1 MEKEGHKREPEELVL
16 EEEKEEEEEEFGM
29 LVRGSKYNI
38 SKEVSNCHS
47 EKNGYANL
55 PSVTENGGQESTFDG
70 DQQEGAEEHVDPTP
84 ADTAEI
90 KDCLPR
96 LENCVYFDKDEGIWK
111 CRVCCWNYQNESV
124 CFGLPQ
130 MPKGQLHILLDYKTL
145 DQCGLYFSF
154 DSEDGKLTSSS
165 SSVEESDKR
174 NPGDVCIEG
183 SFLTDLQYNGNLK
196 DENLSTF
203 NILPTETLPQEPGT
217 VHKLSTVEEIES
229 ADVDRITDSEIDAK
243 DYDVQNVLR
252 KQNTHDLYCPNCHSC
267 ITRRVILRKRKRK
280 VRISSE
286 DVKRNKLE
294 TANESKSYVSPTQ
307 LSSDQCHDEPLISL
321 DDTPISAA
329 SGYHRD
335 REPEIFRCLSCFSF
349 FIPTGS
355 GFKLFQIFGEKG
367 DKENKRDEQG
377 VRMSKIWFSSI
388 FASDKGS
395 ADQGKDHKLDVGKNN
410 NEVILPSSNLC
421 DKSDQSLSIQD
432 TIPPV
437 HVDSR
442 SIDPH
447 ETEANIST
455 SQNELERAGKIINDA
470 IDISVCAIM
479 GKKGDPVNHFEV
491 DTNHQLNLSNGIE
504 ENGAINKSL
513 TPANKTQVSSERF
526 VESTL
531 SASQTGLK
539 ILITSNEESMTLEK
553 KQADKI
559 CDSPDD
565 EAEVALT
572 LPVSLLKG
580 SEGET
585 KLDISTDAP
594 QQHIGAV
601 LVSEPPVE
609 NKDAMFQTGTKGE
622 DTIISVVEAG
632 PTETAESMNLPNLA
646 TEMCAV
652 EQQGTNAREGNKIE
666 IIKSI
671 VYGGLAESITS
682 LSIVSSAAA
691 AGTSTLNIFALSA
704 ANLVGGFLII
714 LNNLWELKKDCPEQ
728 ASNQIMEQGDRY
740 GKLLG
745 LRENFVIHAIVIM
758 LSYAVFALVPPT
770 VYGFSFRKSDDMELK
785 LIAAAAASL
794 LCIIVLAT
802 GKVYAQRPPK
812 SYLKT
817 ITFYVVLGF
826 LVSGV
831 SFAAGQLINRLLL
844 KLGLF
849 QSSSEVNLFQPGV
862 TQAHAAAWVS
872 Y

>member
-16 EEEKEEEEEEFGM
+16 EAEEEEEEVGM

-38 SKEVSNCHS
+38 SKEVSNCHI

-70 DQQEGAEEHVDPTP
+70 DQEGAEEHVDPTP
-84 ADTAEI
+84 ADRAGI

-111 CRVCCWNYQNESV
+111 CRVCRWNCQNESV

-130 MPKGQLHILLDYKTL
+130 MPKGQLHKLLDYKTL

-154 DSEDGKLTSSS
+154 ESEDGKLTSSS
-165 SSVEESDKR
+165 SSVKESNKR

-183 SFLTDLQYNGNLK
+183 SLLTDLQYHGNLK
-196 DENLSTF
+196 DENLPNF
-203 NILPTETLPQEPGT
+203 NILPTGTLPQEPGT

-229 ADVDRITDSEIDAK
+229 ADVDQITDSEIDAK
-243 DYDVQNVLR
+243 DYDVENVLR

-267 ITRRVILRKRKRK
+267 VTRRVILRKRKRN
-280 VRISSE
+280 VRISSGE
-286 DVKRNKLE
+286 VKRNKLG
-294 TANESKSYVSPTQ
+294 TASESKFDTQ
-307 LSSDQCHDEPLISL
+307 LSSDECHDEPLISL
-321 DDTPISAA
+321 DDTPISAVN
-329 SGYHRD
+329 GYDRD

-355 GFKLFQIFGEKG
+355 GFKLFQIFGKK
-367 DKENKRDEQG
+367 DDQENKRDEQG
-377 VRMSKIWFSSI
+377 VRMSKNWFSSI

-395 ADQGKDHKLDVGKNN
+395 ADKGEDHRLDVGKNN

-421 DKSDQSLSIQD
+421 DKSDQSSSIQE

-442 SIDPH
+442 SIDLR
-447 ETEANIST
+447 ETGANIST
-455 SQNELERAGKIINDA
+455 SQNTELERAEKIMNDA
-470 IDISVCAIM
+470 KDISVSAIM
-479 GKKGDPVNHFEV
+479 GKNGDPVNHFEV

-504 ENGAINKSL
+504 VNGAINEAL
-513 TPANKTQVSSERF
+513 TPANETQVGTESF

-559 CDSPDD
+559 CDSP
-565 EAEVALT
+565 
-572 LPVSLLKG
+572 G

-585 KLDISTDAP
+585 KLDISTDSP

-601 LVSEPPVE
+601 LLSEPPVE
-609 NKDAMFQTGTKGE
+609 NMDTMFQTVTKGE

-652 EQQGTNAREGNKIE
+652 EQQGSNAREGNKIE

-691 AGTSTLNIFALSA
+691 AGTATLYIFALSA

-728 ASNQIMEQGDRY
+728 ASNQIMEPGDRY

-745 LRENFVIHAIVIM
+745 HRENFVIHAIAIV
-758 LSYAVFALVPPT
+758 LSYAVFGLVPPT

-794 LCIIVLAT
+794 LCTIVLAT

-826 LVSGV
+826 VVSGV

-862 TQAHAAAWVS
+862 TPAHKAAWAS

>member
-1 MEKEGHKREPEELVL
+1 
-16 EEEKEEEEEEFGM
+16 M
-29 LVRGSKYNI
+29 LVWGSKYNIEREI

-70 DQQEGAEEHVDPTP
+70 DQEGAEEHVDPTP

-96 LENCVYFDKDEGIWK
+96 LENCVYFDKDEG
-111 CRVCCWNYQNESV
+111 ESV
-124 CFGLPQ
+124 KQYSNMLSFSLISAMFLLVFNVYSCK

-165 SSVEESDKR
+165 SSVEESNKR

-183 SFLTDLQYNGNLK
+183 SLLSDLQYHGNLK
-196 DENLSTF
+196 DENLSNF
-203 NILPTETLPQEPGT
+203 NILPTETLPQEPRT

-243 DYDVQNVLR
+243 DYDVENVLR

-307 LSSDQCHDEPLISL
+307 LSSDHDEPLISL

-377 VRMSKIWFSSI
+377 VRMSKSWFSSI

-395 ADQGKDHKLDVGKNN
+395 ADQGKDHKLYVGKNN

-421 DKSDQSLSIQD
+421 DKSDQSLSIQE

-491 DTNHQLNLSNGIE
+491 DTSHQLNLSNGIE
-504 ENGAINKSL
+504 ENGAIYESL

-572 LPVSLLKG
+572 SPVFVLKG

-585 KLDISTDAP
+585 KLDISTDFP

-601 LVSEPPVE
+601 LLSEPPVE
-609 NKDAMFQTGTKGE
+609 DKDAMFQTGTKGE

-682 LSIVSSAAA
+682 LSI
-691 AGTSTLNIFALSA
+691 
-704 ANLVGGFLII
+704 
-714 LNNLWELKKDCPEQ
+714 LWELKKDCPEQ

-745 LRENFVIHAIVIM
+745 HRENFVIHAIVIM

>member
-1 MEKEGHKREPEELVL
+1 
-16 EEEKEEEEEEFGM
+16 M
-29 LVRGSKYNI
+29 LVRGSKYNIEREI

-55 PSVTENGGQESTFDG
+55 PSVTENGSQESSFDG
-70 DQQEGAEEHVDPTP
+70 DQEGAEEHVDPTP

-96 LENCVYFDKDEGIWK
+96 LENCVYFDKDE
-111 CRVCCWNYQNESV
+111 
-124 CFGLPQ
+124 
-130 MPKGQLHILLDYKTL
+130 
-145 DQCGLYFSF
+145 
-154 DSEDGKLTSSS
+154 DGKLTSSS
-165 SSVEESDKR
+165 SSVEESNKR

-183 SFLTDLQYNGNLK
+183 SLLTDLQYHGNLK
-196 DENLSTF
+196 DENLSNF

-243 DYDVQNVLR
+243 DYDVENVLR

-294 TANESKSYVSPTQ
+294 TASESKSDVSPTQ
-307 LSSDQCHDEPLISL
+307 LSSDHDEPLISL

-377 VRMSKIWFSSI
+377 VRMSKSWFSSI

-421 DKSDQSLSIQD
+421 DKSDQSLSIQE

-447 ETEANIST
+447 ETGANIST
-455 SQNELERAGKIINDA
+455 SQNNELERAGKIINDT
-470 IDISVCAIM
+470 IDVSVCAIM

-504 ENGAINKSL
+504 ENGAINESL

-572 LPVSLLKG
+572 SPVAVLKG

-585 KLDISTDAP
+585 KLDISTDSP

-601 LVSEPPVE
+601 LLSEPLVE

-652 EQQGTNAREGNKIE
+652 EQQRTNAREGNKIE
-666 IIKSI
+666 IIKM
-671 VYGGLAESITS
+671 
-682 LSIVSSAAA
+682 
-691 AGTSTLNIFALSA
+691 NIFALSA

-745 LRENFVIHAIVIM
+745 HRENFVIHAIVIM

-862 TQAHAAAWVS
+862 IQAHAAALAS

>member
-1 MEKEGHKREPEELVL
+1 MEKEGLKREPEELVL
-16 EEEKEEEEEEFGM
+16 EGEEEEEEEEFGM
-29 LVRGSKYNI
+29 LVRGSKYNIEREI

-55 PSVTENGGQESTFDG
+55 PSVTENGSQESSFDG
-70 DQQEGAEEHVDPTP
+70 DQEGAEEHVDSTP
-84 ADTAEI
+84 ADRAEI

-96 LENCVYFDKDEGIWK
+96 LENCVYFDKDE
-111 CRVCCWNYQNESV
+111 
-124 CFGLPQ
+124 
-130 MPKGQLHILLDYKTL
+130 
-145 DQCGLYFSF
+145 
-154 DSEDGKLTSSS
+154 
-165 SSVEESDKR
+165 EESNKR

-183 SFLTDLQYNGNLK
+183 SLLTDLQYHGNLK

-243 DYDVQNVLR
+243 DYDVENVLR

-329 SGYHRD
+329 SGFHRD
-335 REPEIFRCLSCFSF
+335 CEPEIFRCLSCFSF

-377 VRMSKIWFSSI
+377 VRMSKSWFSSI

-421 DKSDQSLSIQD
+421 DKSDQSLSIQE

-504 ENGAINKSL
+504 ENGAINESL
-513 TPANKTQVSSERF
+513 TPPANKTQVSSERF

-559 CDSPDD
+559 CDSPDGVCTDD

-572 LPVSLLKG
+572 SPVFVLKG

-585 KLDISTDAP
+585 KLDISTDFP

-601 LVSEPPVE
+601 LLSEPPVE

-691 AGTSTLNIFALSA
+691 AGTATLNIFALSA

-745 LRENFVIHAIVIM
+745 HRENFVIHAIVIA

-794 LCIIVLAT
+794 LCIILLAT

-826 LVSGV
+826 VVSGV

-862 TQAHAAAWVS
+862 TQAHAAWVS

>member
-1 MEKEGHKREPEELVL
+1 MEKEGLKREPEELVL
-16 EEEKEEEEEEFGM
+16 EGEEEEEEEEFGM
-29 LVRGSKYNI
+29 LVRGSKYNIEREI

-55 PSVTENGGQESTFDG
+55 PSVTENGSQESSFDG
-70 DQQEGAEEHVDPTP
+70 DQEGAEEHVDSTP
-84 ADTAEI
+84 ADRAEI

-96 LENCVYFDKDEGIWK
+96 LENCVYFDKDE
-111 CRVCCWNYQNESV
+111 
-124 CFGLPQ
+124 
-130 MPKGQLHILLDYKTL
+130 
-145 DQCGLYFSF
+145 
-154 DSEDGKLTSSS
+154 DGKLTSSS
-165 SSVEESDKR
+165 SSVEESNKR

-183 SFLTDLQYNGNLK
+183 SLLTDLQYHGNLK

-243 DYDVQNVLR
+243 DYDVENVLR

-329 SGYHRD
+329 SGFHRD
-335 REPEIFRCLSCFSF
+335 CEPEIFRCLSCFSF

-377 VRMSKIWFSSI
+377 VRMSKSWFSSI

-421 DKSDQSLSIQD
+421 DKSDQSLSIQE

-504 ENGAINKSL
+504 ENGAINESL
-513 TPANKTQVSSERF
+513 TPPANKTQVSSERF

-559 CDSPDD
+559 CDSPDGVCTDD

-572 LPVSLLKG
+572 SPVFVLKG

-585 KLDISTDAP
+585 KLDISTDFP

-601 LVSEPPVE
+601 LLSEPPVE

-691 AGTSTLNIFALSA
+691 AGTATLNIFALSA

-745 LRENFVIHAIVIM
+745 HRENFVIHAIVIA

-794 LCIIVLAT
+794 LCIILLAT

-826 LVSGV
+826 VVSGV

-862 TQAHAAAWVS
+862 TQAHAAWVS

>member
-1 MEKEGHKREPEELVL
+1 
-16 EEEKEEEEEEFGM
+16 M

-96 LENCVYFDKDEGIWK
+96 LENCVYFDKDE
-111 CRVCCWNYQNESV
+111 
-124 CFGLPQ
+124 
-130 MPKGQLHILLDYKTL
+130 
-145 DQCGLYFSF
+145 
-154 DSEDGKLTSSS
+154 DGKLTSSS
-165 SSVEESDKR
+165 SSVEESNKR

-183 SFLTDLQYNGNLK
+183 SLLTDLQYHGNLK
-196 DENLSTF
+196 DENLSNF

-243 DYDVQNVLR
+243 DYDVENVLR

-294 TANESKSYVSPTQ
+294 TASESKSDVSPTQ
-307 LSSDQCHDEPLISL
+307 LSSDHDEPLISL

-377 VRMSKIWFSSI
+377 VGMSKSWFSSI

-421 DKSDQSLSIQD
+421 DKSDQSLSIQE

-447 ETEANIST
+447 ETGANIST
-455 SQNELERAGKIINDA
+455 SQNNELERAGKIINDA

-504 ENGAINKSL
+504 DNGAINESL

-559 CDSPDD
+559 CETSDD
-565 EAEVALT
+565 ETEVAVT
-572 LPVSLLKG
+572 SPVSLLKG

-601 LVSEPPVE
+601 LLSEPPVE

-646 TEMCAV
+646 SEMCAV

-666 IIKSI
+666 IIKM
-671 VYGGLAESITS
+671 
-682 LSIVSSAAA
+682 
-691 AGTSTLNIFALSA
+691 NIFALSA

-745 LRENFVIHAIVIM
+745 HRENFVIHAIVIM

-872 Y
+872 